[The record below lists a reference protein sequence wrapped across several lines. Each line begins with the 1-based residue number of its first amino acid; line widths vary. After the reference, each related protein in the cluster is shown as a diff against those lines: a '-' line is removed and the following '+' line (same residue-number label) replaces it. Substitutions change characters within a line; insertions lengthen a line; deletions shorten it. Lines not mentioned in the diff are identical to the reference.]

1 MESIVSLQ
9 NLIKILSQFAT
20 LTHYLAADVFAFN
33 LFHKGNKRIIETH
46 FVDFIESLIINYIKV
61 N

>member
-1 MESIVSLQ
+1 MDSIVSLQ
-9 NLIKILSQFAT
+9 SLIKILSKFAT
-20 LTHYLAADVFAFN
+20 LTHFLAADVFAFN
-33 LFHKGNKRIIETH
+33 LFHKGNKRIIEAH